1 MPSNILEPRN
11 IHLEKFAIFE
21 KFLDTFDIDTWEISY
36 VYQFFHF
43 VLYIVLS
50 FQSSA
55 HSKLK
60 KVCNRFTINWF
71 IVIHFVKG

>member
-1 MPSNILEPRN
+1 MPSSILKTSNIR
-11 IHLEKFAIFE
+11 LEKFAIFE

-55 HSKLK
+55 HSKL
-60 KVCNRFTINWF
+60 
-71 IVIHFVKG
+71 